1 MILINTKT
9 GGVISS
15 SSVAM
20 GEFWVEKG
28 KEITEEK
35 NEEVT
40 ETKSDQ
46 TKNQT
51 KNQTENQDDKSTI
64 TKKDIMQELDALKI
78 EYDSKMTK
86 DELLKLLQG

>member
-20 GEFWVEKG
+20 GGFWVEKG
-28 KEITEEK
+28 KEINEEK
-35 NEEVT
+35 NEEVI
-40 ETKSDQ
+40 ETKSD
-46 TKNQT
+46 
-51 KNQTENQDDKSTI
+51 QTENQDDKAAI
-64 TKKDIMQELDALKI
+64 TKKEIMQELDALKI

>member
-9 GGVISS
+9 GGVLSS

-35 NEEVT
+35 NEEVI

-46 TKNQT
+46 TENQIDNQT
-51 KNQTENQDDKSTI
+51 DKSAI

>member
-9 GGVISS
+9 GGVLSS

-28 KEITEEK
+28 KEVTEEK
-35 NEEVT
+35 NEEVI
-40 ETKSDQ
+40 ETKSD
-46 TKNQT
+46 
-51 KNQTENQDDKSTI
+51 QTENQDDKSTI

>member
-9 GGVISS
+9 GGVLSS

-35 NEEVT
+35 NEEMI
-40 ETKSDQ
+40 ETKSD
-46 TKNQT
+46 
-51 KNQTENQDDKSTI
+51 QTENQDDKSTI

>member
-9 GGVISS
+9 GGVLSS

-51 KNQTENQDDKSTI
+51 ENQDDKSTI
-64 TKKDIMQELDALKI
+64 TKKDILQELDALKI

>member
-9 GGVISS
+9 GGVLSS

-28 KEITEEK
+28 KEITEDK
-35 NEEVT
+35 NEGVI

-46 TKNQT
+46 TENQT
-51 KNQTENQDDKSTI
+51 DNQDDKSAI

>member
-9 GGVISS
+9 GGVLSS

-35 NEEVT
+35 NEEVI
-40 ETKSDQ
+40 EKKSD
-46 TKNQT
+46 TV
-51 KNQTENQDDKSTI
+51 EEQDGKSTI
-64 TKKDIMQELDALKI
+64 TKKEIMQELDALKI

>member
-20 GEFWVEKG
+20 GGFWVEKG

-40 ETKSDQ
+40 ETKSD
-46 TKNQT
+46 QT

>member
-9 GGVISS
+9 GGVLSS

-46 TKNQT
+46 TE
-51 KNQTENQDDKSTI
+51 NQTENQDDKSTI

>member
-35 NEEVT
+35 NEKVT
-40 ETKSDQ
+40 ETKSD
-46 TKNQT
+46 QT

>member
-9 GGVISS
+9 GGVLSS

-35 NEEVT
+35 NEEKNEEVI
-40 ETKSDQ
+40 ETKSD
-46 TKNQT
+46 
-51 KNQTENQDDKSTI
+51 QTENQDDKSAI

>member
-9 GGVISS
+9 GGVLSS

-28 KEITEEK
+28 KEITEEQ
-35 NEEVT
+35 NEEVI

-46 TKNQT
+46 TK
-51 KNQTENQDDKSTI
+51 NQDDKSTI

>member
-9 GGVISS
+9 GGVLSS

-35 NEEVT
+35 NEDVT
-40 ETKSDQ
+40 ETKSE
-46 TKNQT
+46 
-51 KNQTENQDDKSTI
+51 QTENQDDKSAI

>member
-46 TKNQT
+46 T
-51 KNQTENQDDKSTI
+51 ENQDDKSTI